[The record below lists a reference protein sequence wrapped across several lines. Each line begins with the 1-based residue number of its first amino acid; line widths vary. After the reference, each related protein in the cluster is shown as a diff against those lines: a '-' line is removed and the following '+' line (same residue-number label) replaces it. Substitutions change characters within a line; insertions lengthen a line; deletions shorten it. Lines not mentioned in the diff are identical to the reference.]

1 MPLAMRF
8 SGLQQSIHNL
18 YANCYEDV
26 LQRER
31 KAKFLTCLQNGVLFD
46 LLSRPLLHYENVDL
60 QFG

>member
-31 KAKFLTCLQNGVLFD
+31 KVKFLTCLQNGVLFD
-46 LLSRPLLHYENVDL
+46 YLIC
-60 QFG
+60 